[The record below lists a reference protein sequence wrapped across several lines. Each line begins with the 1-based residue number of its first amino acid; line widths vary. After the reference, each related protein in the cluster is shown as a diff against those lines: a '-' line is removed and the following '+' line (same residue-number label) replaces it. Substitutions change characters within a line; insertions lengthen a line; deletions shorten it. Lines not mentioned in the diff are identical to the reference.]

1 MMLQNI
7 FGRRTK
13 SGCADK
19 IGSHLLKHIRQSR
32 LIRCPLLLVSQIS
45 RSGGTWLSQLLD
57 HHPQTWAHPSELRF
71 GYSRQRWEWPDLSAV
86 NNSEEAWQR
95 LLYAKVEERFGA
107 GTYNKGNDETHP
119 MLFSAEIQRGLFFQL
134 AEDWKPAADRD
145 WLNIYFTSFF
155 SAWLDHQRRYG
166 PKRYVTAFASMLAL
180 TPSNMARFRQAYPDG
195 WLISLVREP
204 LGWYASV
211 KRRSSGRNEKKS
223 IVKPHYYGPEAAQAA
238 YLDNL
243 RAIEDNRSLFGNHFI
258 LVDYQDLLSDT
269 EGTMRSL
276 ATRIGLD
283 WDPSLTRQTFNGMLI
298 EPNTAFRGVAT
309 EDRPSVLTQEDVA
322 RITEGPMMAAYRA
335 SPPAT

>member
-1 MMLQNI
+1 MLHSI
-7 FGRRTK
+7 FGRRTTPR
-13 SGCADK
+13 DTDTLV
-19 IGSHLLKHIRQSR
+19 SHLLEHIHQSN

-86 NNSEEAWQR
+86 NNSVKAWQR
-95 LLYAKVEERFGA
+95 LRYAKVEQRFGS
-107 GTYNKGNDETHP
+107 GTYNKGNVETHP
-119 MLFSAEIQRGLFFQL
+119 MLFSAEMQRELFFQL
-134 AEDWKPAADRD
+134 TEDWKPATDRD
-145 WLNIYFTSFF
+145 WLDIYFTSFF
-155 SAWLDHQRRYG
+155 NAWLDHQRRYG
-166 PKRYVTAFASMLAL
+166 PKRYVSAFASMLAL

-211 KRRSSGRNEKKS
+211 KQRSKGRYEKKRT
-223 IVKPHYYGPEAAQAA
+223 VKPHYYGPEAAQAA

-243 RAIEDNRSLFGNHFI
+243 RAIEANRSFFGDHFV
-258 LVDYQDLLSDT
+258 LVDYQDLVSDT

-276 ATRIGLD
+276 ASRIGLD

-298 EPNTAFRGVAT
+298 QPNTAFCGEVT
-309 EDRPSVLTQEDVA
+309 EDRPSDLTEEDVA

-335 SPPAT
+335 SRRVS